1 MSIPRHQSRNSSQ
14 WLPAVAA
21 VTLLGAVVAAGVAG
35 GFTSGGD
42 DPESSSIGTPAAS
55 PSQDSV
61 APVATVA
68 IKKVPKERKRKL
80 SETLSYG
87 MNGDEVMRV
96 QKRLKQLEF
105 DPGPVDG
112 VFGELTRAAVWG
124 FEKLIMGVDRSEATG
139 LVTPQMWNR
148 MQDDIEVE
156 PRRPNSTPTHT
167 EVYLP
172 EQILILFE
180 NDRPTLITHMS
191 SGDGMEWCEE
201 VTISPGEYGNEDGT
215 EPLVRGECGQ
225 SLTPGGVY
233 SYDRQIEG
241 LRQSALGGMWNPVY
255 FNYGIAI
262 HGAINVPLE
271 PASHGCIRIPRPTSE
286 RFQSLLSMGDQV
298 YVFDGVKQPEEHGE
312 QLPVFNRIDPEWA
325 ATSTTSTTTTTTTAP
340 PSTTTAPPSTTTT
353 APAATPPPTTTTMA
367 PATTAAAPPPQ
378 SSTTSSPPP
387 PPTTSPPPPPPPPS
401 TTSPPPPP
409 PPPPPPTTTTAPPQ
423 PRTTTTTL
431 PPPDA
436 TTAGGGPGTT
446 TPAGG

>member
-42 DPESSSIGTPAAS
+42 DPGSSPVGTPSAS

-80 SETLSYG
+80 SEPLSYG

-298 YVFDGVKQPEEHGE
+298 YVFDGVKQPEEYGE

-325 ATSTTSTTTTTTTAP
+325 ATSTTSTTTT
-340 PSTTTAPPSTTTT
+340 TTTAPPSTTTT

-378 SSTTSSPPP
+378 S
-387 PPTTSPPPPPPPPS
+387 S

>member
-1 MSIPRHQSRNSSQ
+1 MSIARHQSRNSSQ
-14 WLPAVAA
+14 WLPGVAA

-68 IKKVPKERKRKL
+68 IKTVPKERKRKL

-112 VFGELTRAAVWG
+112 VFGELTRVAVWG

-139 LVTPQMWNR
+139 LVTPRMWNR

-201 VTISPGEYGNEDGT
+201 VTISAGEYGNEDGT

-298 YVFDGVKQPEEHGE
+298 YVFDGVKQPEEYGE

-325 ATSTTSTTTTTTTAP
+325 ATSTTSTTST
-340 PSTTTAPPSTTTT
+340 TTTAPPSTTTT

-378 SSTTSSPPP
+378 SSTTSPPPPPPPP
-387 PPTTSPPPPPPPPS
+387 PPTTSPPPPPPPSP
-401 TTSPPPPP
+401 TS
-409 PPPPPPTTTTAPPQ
+409 PPPPPTTT
-423 PRTTTTTL
+423 
-431 PPPDA
+431 
-436 TTAGGGPGTT
+436 
-446 TPAGG
+446 